1 MYSTLTAPYFHIHD
15 SSLPVLVFVWLC
27 SAPDQEKDLDKKI
40 CLFDL
45 AFFVVVVSGAFFF
58 FFPQQMC
65 NHMYRQ
71 RAVKKSEQWHCYSRR
86 WLVVKSYR
94 SKLFC
99 CFLLFLGSRKFG
111 RKLREEKSTCTE
123 KRRCKHEL
131 LMIWAA
137 TPSRTAPNRS
147 YFFDI

>member
-58 FFPQQMC
+58 FFSPANVQPHVQTE
-65 NHMYRQ
+65 
-71 RAVKKSEQWHCYSRR
+71 S
-86 WLVVKSYR
+86 
-94 SKLFC
+94 SK
-99 CFLLFLGSRKFG
+99 
-111 RKLREEKSTCTE
+111 E
-123 KRRCKHEL
+123 
-131 LMIWAA
+131 I
-137 TPSRTAPNRS
+137 
-147 YFFDI
+147 